1 MQDRQFAEVV
11 THWIGAY
18 ASLACTDEIGSQS
31 SWGTHA
37 GGMMQ
42 AAAVAPLMNSSPCR
56 HYSQSYVVFEICV
69 AGAPVDHGR
78 VMS

>member
-1 MQDRQFAEVV
+1 MQDRQFAVVV
-11 THWIGAY
+11 THWDWSISKPAAQMKLGH
-18 ASLACTDEIGSQS
+18 SFHGVLI
-31 SWGTHA
+31 HA
-37 GGMMQ
+37 GGVQ

-56 HYSQSYVVFEICV
+56 HYSQSYVLFEICV